1 MRAVEGG
8 QPDRQ
13 LLAMNINYFL
23 QQAGLRY
30 VNCFLGT
37 TDRLTDS

>member
-1 MRAVEGG
+1 MEGG

-23 QQAGLRY
+23 HKQGCA
-30 VNCFLGT
+30 V
-37 TDRLTDS
+37 LTVS